1 MTKHPARRCLVVGP
15 AWVGDMVMA
24 QSLFRQLATVTER
37 QIDVLAPD
45 WSRPLLERMPEVGRA
60 LSLPFAHGELRLGER
75 RRLGKELIGHYD
87 QAIVLPNS
95 LKSALLPWWA
105 KIPLRTGWKGEMRY
119 GLLNDVRNLDKE
131 RYPLMVQRFVALAHP
146 ALAPVPTGAE
156 IMRPRLV
163 ADAAAAARAL
173 THFSLSLERPVL
185 GLCPGAEFGPAKRWP
200 EHHYA
205 ALARHWLELGWQ
217 VWIFG
222 SAKDAPVAAQIRAA
236 LPTELQSRVA
246 LLAGATQLG
255 EAIDLLS
262 QTRAVVT
269 NDSGLMHIAAALDKP
284 LVAVFGSTS
293 PAFTP
298 PLTDKAECVRL
309 NLTCSPCFQ
318 RECPLGHLNCLVK
331 LPPALVNAA
340 LERVLAKVG

>member
-1 MTKHPARRCLVVGP
+1 MTEYTPRRYLVVGP

-24 QSLFRQLATVTER
+24 QSLFAQLAPVSDR
-37 QIDVLAPD
+37 HIDVLAPD
-45 WSRPLLERMPEVGRA
+45 WSRPLLERMPEVERA
-60 LSLPFAHGELRLGER
+60 LSLPFAHGELKLGER
-75 RRLGKELIGHYD
+75 RRLGRELAGRYD

-105 KIPLRTGWKGEMRY
+105 EVPVRTGWKGELRY
-119 GLLNDVRNLDKE
+119 GLLNDVRQLDKQ

-146 ALAPVPTGAE
+146 ANAPVPAAE
-156 IMRPRLV
+156 SIIRPHLEASHEGV
-163 ADAAAAARAL
+163 AAALKR
-173 THFSLSLERPVL
+173 FSLSLDRPVL

-200 EHHYA
+200 EYHYA
-205 ALARHWLELGWQ
+205 TLAERWLQRGWQ

-222 SAKDAPVAAQIRAA
+222 SAKDAPVAAQIRTA
-236 LPTELQSRVA
+236 LPADQQDRVQ

-255 EAIDLLS
+255 EAIDLMS
-262 QTRAVVT
+262 QVT
-269 NDSGLMHIAAALDKP
+269 AIASNDSGLMHIAAALDKP
-284 LVAVFGSTS
+284 LVAIYGSTS
-293 PAFTP
+293 PGFTP

-331 LPPALVNAA
+331 LPPALVDAA
-340 LERVLAKVG
+340 LQRVLAKVG